1 MKVALLS
8 DVHANLPALEA
19 VLAHAR
25 SRGCEAF
32 WNAGDCLGYGA
43 FPDET
48 VTVLRECALNILGNY
63 DRKVLDVK
71 RKKTDWQESPVPEK
85 WMAFNWAYENLS
97 RGNRKWLES
106 LPERRRLEVQGK
118 SVLLVH
124 ASPLSARE
132 HLSHNTPLERFETLA
147 EAAASDVVVC
157 GHSHVPFGIRAKGCW
172 FVNPGSVGRPDDG
185 DPRAGYAT
193 LTLRKGVFSLRHY
206 RVEYDVERAAEEAR
220 RRRLP
225 ELFAQ
230 MLLRGMS
237 LGDVLEGNVPVPGT
251 GEPSDGGGTNRL
263 ESVMRLVKTC
273 RDEEGHLEQ
282 VERLALR
289 LFDILQPL
297 HGLGEFERSWLQ
309 SAALLHDIGW
319 VQGGAGH
326 HKASMRLIMASP
338 VLAFDPRERCIIG
351 SIARYHR
358 GALPKRTHAHF
369 ESLSE
374 PDRLV
379 VRKLASLLRLADGLD
394 ASHGTVVKE
403 IEARLEPGIVLLECS
418 ASPSCQWERLS
429 SEKKKDLFEETYG
442 RELKIRWKQA

>member
-1 MKVALLS
+1 LKVALVS

-19 VLAHAR
+19 VLAHAG
-25 SRGCEAF
+25 SRGCEAV

-48 VTVLRECALNILGNY
+48 VTMLREYALNILGNY

-71 RKKTDWQESPVPEK
+71 KKKTGWQESPIPEK

-106 LPERRRLEVQGK
+106 LPERRRLEVEGK

-124 ASPLSARE
+124 ASPLSGGE
-132 HLSHNTPLERFETLA
+132 HLSHLTPLERFDTLA

-157 GHSHVPFGIRAKGCW
+157 GHSHEPFGIRAKGCW

-185 DPRAGYAT
+185 DPRASYAT
-193 LTLRKGVFSLRHY
+193 LTLRRKVFSLRHY

-225 ELFAQ
+225 ESFAQ

-237 LGDVLEGNVPVPGT
+237 LGDVLEGELPVPGT
-251 GEPSDGGGTNRL
+251 GEPSDGGGANRL
-263 ESVMRLVKTC
+263 ESVMRLVKSC

-289 LFDILQPL
+289 LFDSLQAL

-319 VQGGAGH
+319 VQGGTGH

-338 VLAFDPRERCIIG
+338 VLAFDPRERRIIG

-358 GALPKRTHAHF
+358 GALPKRTHTHF
-369 ESLSE
+369 ESLSG

-403 IEARLEPGIVLLECS
+403 IEARLEPGSVVLECS
-418 ASPSCQWERLS
+418 ASTFCQWERLS
-429 SEKKKDLFEETYG
+429 AEKKKDLFEETYG
-442 RELKIRWKQA
+442 RELKIRWKKA